1 MTRWGVNN
9 PKFKQ
14 AAGEIA
20 NRFFSSRIRRDMRAS
35 TFPLLLAGAMLLTIV
50 ACNNNQNPQQL
61 REKTAEETAAL
72 KRDTTAVA
80 QGIKDGLAG
89 KSPAKVDI
97 NKASKLEL
105 TKLPGI
111 DGKRADRIIAE
122 RPYSDKYQIVTRG
135 ALTDDQYEKI
145 QDQITILR

>member
-1 MTRWGVNN
+1 
-9 PKFKQ
+9 
-14 AAGEIA
+14 
-20 NRFFSSRIRRDMRAS
+20 MRAL
-35 TFPLLLAGAMLLTIV
+35 TFPLLAAAMLLTAA

-80 QGIKDGLAG
+80 QGIKEGLTDKA
-89 KSPAKVDI
+89 ADKVDI

-111 DGKRADRIIAE
+111 DGKRADKIIAN
-122 RPYSDKYQIVTRG
+122 RPYSDKYQTVSRG
-135 ALTDDQYEKI
+135 ALTDNEYEKI
-145 QDQITILR
+145 QDQITAKQ